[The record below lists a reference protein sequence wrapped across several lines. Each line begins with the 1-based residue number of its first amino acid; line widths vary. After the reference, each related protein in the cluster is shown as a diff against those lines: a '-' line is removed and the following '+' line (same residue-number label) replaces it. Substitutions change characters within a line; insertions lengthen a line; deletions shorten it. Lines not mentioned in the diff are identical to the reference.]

1 MEHNEEAYHQYE
13 EEVNR
18 NAELNPETDD
28 DDELDDFEQMEESGT
43 DYFAA
48 IDDLPTDDEVLKL
61 TEYDGNLG
69 LQPTNGVVAEY
80 KDIDIDRVDTKHA
93 IQAKNFVT
101 RITKFI
107 LEFRDVELTEKHEAY
122 IKDVAKFQL
131 DNLVDMM
138 SLVTVNKEMLANIV
152 RRVNSTQAEDY
163 AMIGTYN
170 NLVTLHLKLMKE
182 LQNSYKSLP
191 GILKKMRTEV
201 MCNQELGDTTGVQP
215 GDENEPIT
223 EAYGSTQFNNTKHLL
238 KTLRAKNEE
247 KKAQSAEQ

>member
-1 MEHNEEAYHQYE
+1 MENSEETYHQYE

-18 NAELNPETDD
+18 YAQENPEPDD
-28 DDELDDFEQMEESGT
+28 DLDDFEQMEDPGT
-43 DYFAA
+43 DYFAS
-48 IDDLPTDDEVLKL
+48 IDELPTDDDVLKL

-80 KDIDIDRVDTKHA
+80 RDIDIEKVDKKHE

-101 RITKFI
+101 RVTKFI
-107 LEFRDVELTEKHEAY
+107 IDFKDVELSDKHQLY

-131 DNLVDMM
+131 ENLVDMM
-138 SLVTVNKEMLANIV
+138 SLVSVNKEMLANIV

-191 GILKKMRTEV
+191 SVLKKMRTEV
-201 MCNQELGDTTGVQP
+201 LCNQELGDATGPEP
-215 GDENEPIT
+215 GDEKEPIT
-223 EAYGSTQFNNTKHLL
+223 EQYGSLQFNNTKHLL
-238 KTLRAKNEE
+238 KTLRAKNDE
-247 KKAQSAEQ
+247 KTANAPQQ